1 MSNRFKIG
9 DIVKLYNDEEEKYVV
24 YRSVMQDNEEY
35 LILNP
40 FVENKEETITF
51 NINEMMIIKPKA
63 QNEPFEYVTDLE
75 TIKKIV
81 SIVIENDS
89 KKKQ

>member
-9 DIVKLYNDEEEKYVV
+9 DIVELYNDEEKKYVV
-24 YRSVMQDNEEY
+24 YRSVLQDNEEY

-40 FVENKEETITF
+40 FVENKEKTITF
-51 NINEMMIIKPKA
+51 NINEMMIIKPNVE
-63 QNEPFEYVTDLE
+63 NEPFEYITDLE
-75 TIKKIV
+75 TIKRIV
-81 SIVIENDS
+81 STVIEDDS

>member
-9 DIVKLYNDEEEKYVV
+9 DIVKLYNDEEEQYVV
-24 YRSVMQDNEEY
+24 YRTVIQDEKEY

-40 FVENKEETITF
+40 FVENEEKTITF
-51 NINEMMIIKPKA
+51 SIDEMIVIKPNA
-63 QNEPFEYVTDLE
+63 ENEPFEYITDLE

-81 SIVIENDS
+81 STVIENDS

>member
-9 DIVKLYNDEEEKYVV
+9 DIVELYNDEEKKYVV
-24 YRSVMQDNEEY
+24 YRSVLQDNEEY

-40 FVENKEETITF
+40 FVENKEKTITF
-51 NINEMMIIKPKA
+51 NINEMMIIKPNA
-63 QNEPFEYVTDLE
+63 ENEPFEYITDLE
-75 TIKKIV
+75 TIKRIV
-81 SIVIENDS
+81 STVIEDDS

>member
-9 DIVKLYNDEEEKYVV
+9 DIVELYNVEEKKYVV
-24 YRSVMQDNEEY
+24 YRSVLQDNEEY

-40 FVENKEETITF
+40 FVENKEKTITF
-51 NINEMMIIKPKA
+51 NINEMMIIKPNA
-63 QNEPFEYVTDLE
+63 ENEPFEYITDLE
-75 TIKKIV
+75 TIKRIV
-81 SIVIENDS
+81 STVIEDDS